1 MGNKQSGLGDNFYI
15 GGYDLSGDVSALS
28 QITGGPVLLDVTPIN
43 SSANQRIGGLRS
55 GDLQFTTFFEFSGPA
70 GSAPS
75 FPLTTVPYV
84 SLFPVPVL
92 VTISAGTVTNDAVN
106 GTNVG
111 SGDGSYVVPAFGTIT
126 VTYTG
131 SPTWTWTTEGREHDA
146 LSTLPTTDTIASY
159 LRGTTLLNPCASVL
173 GRQINYDPTRG
184 TDGSLTMAVEVQSDA
199 YGLEWGVQLT
209 AGLRTD
215 TAATVGSYVDDNGAG
230 TTFGAQAYLQLVE
243 FAGTS
248 VDVKIE
254 HCTTSGGTYTSL
266 IDFGSQT
273 GIGAWRQSVSNS
285 TTVNR
290 YLKVVTSGTFTY
302 ATFAVHWTRNA
313 VAGVVF

>member
-1 MGNKQSGLGDNFYI
+1 MTKMSGLGDNFYI
-15 GGYDLSGDVSALS
+15 GGFDLSGDVSALS
-28 QITGGPVLLDVTPIN
+28 TIGGGPALIDVTPIN

-55 GDLQFTTFFEFSGPA
+55 GDLQFTTFFEFAGPA

-84 SLFPVPVL
+84 SLFPVSVL
-92 VTISAGTVTNDAVN
+92 VTITGGTVTEVAVN
-106 GTNVG
+106 GSEVLT
-111 SGDGSYVVPAFGTIT
+111 GDGTLLLPPFGSIV

-131 SPTWTWTTEGREHDA
+131 SPSWTWTTQGTEHDA
-146 LSTLPTTDTIASY
+146 LSVLPTTDTIASY
-159 LRGTTLLNPCASVL
+159 FRGTTLLNPCASIL

-184 TDGSLTMAVEVQSDA
+184 TDGSLTMAVEVQSDG

-215 TAATVGSYVDDNGAG
+215 ITGTTGAYVDDNGAAS
-230 TTFGAQAYLQLVE
+230 TNGAQAYLQIVE

-254 HCTTSGGTYTSL
+254 DCSTSGGSYSSL

-273 GIGAWRQSVSNS
+273 GIGAWRGSASGSVA
-285 TTVNR
+285 R

-302 ATFAVHWTRNA
+302 ATFAVHWTRNLVG
-313 VAGVVF
+313 VAF

>member
-1 MGNKQSGLGDNFYI
+1 VSAVSQ
-15 GGYDLSGDVSALS
+15 LSG
-28 QITGGPVLLDVTPIN
+28 GPALLDVTPIN
-43 SSANQRIGGLRS
+43 SSANQRIGGLRT
-55 GDLQFTTFFEFSGPA
+55 GDLQFTTFFEYAGSA

-75 FPLTTVPYV
+75 FPLTTVPYT
-84 SLFPVPVL
+84 STFPVPVL
-92 VTISAGTVTNDAVN
+92 VTITGGTVTNVSVN
-106 GTNVG
+106 GSTVL
-111 SGDGSYVVPAFGTIT
+111 SGDGTVLVPPLGSIT

-131 SPTWTWTTEGREHDA
+131 SPSWTWTTQGTEHDI
-146 LSTLPTTDTIASY
+146 LSTLPTADTIASY
-159 LRGTTLLNPCASVL
+159 FRGTTLLSPCASIY
-173 GRQINYDPTRG
+173 GRQLNYDPTRDNTG
-184 TDGSLTMAVEVQSDA
+184 NLTMAVEVQSDG

-215 TAATVGSYVDDNGAG
+215 TTGTTGSYVDDNGAG
-230 TTFGAQAYLQLVE
+230 TSFGAQAYLQIIE

-254 HCTTSGGTYTSL
+254 HCTTSGGSYSSL

-285 TTVNR
+285 TTVDR

-302 ATFAVHWTRNA
+302 ATFAVHWTRNQT
-313 VAGVVF
+313 AGQVF